1 MNPARVADRGAR
13 TARSLSSAASASAR
27 PLRVKLRRPKPRIM
41 RIRPTLRAKPKAVPF
56 ERALL
61 PRVAERLLRFCSVLS
76 AMGSCQR
83 CCAQT
88 RRIYPPTRAPRCAQR
103 GTVAG
108 LVPIVEL
115 QSAVRAAS
123 AALPEV
129 GAVARALD
137 AVPAQEVAFKRT
149 FDEFSEGVSYK
160 QVWRDQNAFLVYD
173 TGGFDG
179 VGRPSIEN
187 DTPSA
192 ERQRQQYGLRNEAW
206 LAIADVRPSSTF
218 CARATLPPTSTAKC
232 ARRCAARTLP
242 SIPTL
247 DSCPSRS
254 SPTRGRRRAGRRSS
268 GDRSYILSVLCTS
281 RLHLRRCARGT
292 PRPALSCA
300 PSASRACRRGAATP
314 QARAAPSPPTP
325 RARRR
330 RRP

>member
-1 MNPARVADRGAR
+1 
-13 TARSLSSAASASAR
+13 
-27 PLRVKLRRPKPRIM
+27 M
-41 RIRPTLRAKPKAVPF
+41 RIRPTLRPRPPVIPFVELFPRAVGVACAVLLGSVGNGELPLIRWSW
-56 ERALL
+56 RAAAL
-61 PRVAERLLRFCSVLS
+61 
-76 AMGSCQR
+76 
-83 CCAQT
+83 T
-88 RRIYPPTRAPRCAQR
+88 RRNLPTDTGASSAQR

-123 AALPEV
+123 AALPDV

-137 AVPAQEVAFKRT
+137 AVPTQEVAFKRT

-160 QVWRDQNAFLVYD
+160 QVWRDQNAFLVYY

-179 VGRPSIEN
+179 AGRPSIEN
-187 DTPSA
+187 DTPSE

-206 LAIADVRPSSTF
+206 LAIADVTRR
-218 CARATLPPTSTAKC
+218 ARLSAQERRGLRRRRRS
-232 ARRCAARTLP
+232 ARGAAPRGRSP
-242 SIPTL
+242 SIRTS

-292 PRPALSCA
+292 PRPALACA